1 MNLSITSHDILLRA
15 WCDGARQ
22 THASSLPLR
31 ERKKRV
37 EETIPLLALLADE
50 HEVLQDVGEDVVGGR
65 ALDLV
70 GELGEELDLVGAP
83 ELRNMTP

>member
-1 MNLSITSHDILLRA
+1 MRVRHTA
-15 WCDGARQ
+15 
-22 THASSLPLR
+22 HASLPLR
-31 ERKKRV
+31 KRGKRV
-37 EETIPLLALLADE
+37 EEAVPLLALLADE
-50 HEVLQDVGEDVVGGR
+50 HEVLQDVSEDVVGGR

>member
-1 MNLSITSHDILLRA
+1 M
-15 WCDGARQ
+15 
-22 THASSLPLR
+22 
-31 ERKKRV
+31 
-37 EETIPLLALLADE
+37 LALLADE